1 MSQHISTGIML
12 TRENLTTLVIPPEA
26 LRQFTAEASSYLVIF
41 NSRPDN
47 MKISIIPCKA
57 KEVLKIVVHLTEFSP
72 QTVKSIADIIYDLR
86 ITTVHTSGICFH
98 EKECCYE
105 AYVEM
110 QGSDIMSTIKERF
123 QKIPQF
129 KAVDIEIIKTS

>member
-1 MSQHISTGIML
+1 MTQQISTGIML
-12 TRENLTTLVIPPEA
+12 TRENLKMLTMPPDA
-26 LRQFTAEASSYLVIF
+26 LRQFTAEAGSYLVIF
-41 NSRPDN
+41 NPRPDN
-47 MKISIIPCKA
+47 MKISIIPCKT

-86 ITTVHTSGICFH
+86 ISTVYTSGICFH

-110 QGSDIMSTIKERF
+110 RGGNIMSSIKEKF
-123 QKIPQF
+123 SKIPQF
-129 KAVDIEIIKTS
+129 KAVDLEIIKVS

>member
-1 MSQHISTGIML
+1 ML
-12 TRENLTTLVIPPEA
+12 TRENLKTLAMPPDA
-26 LRQFTAEASSYLVIF
+26 LRQFTAEAGSYLVIF
-41 NSRPDN
+41 NPRPDN
-47 MKISIIPCKA
+47 MKISIIPCKT

-72 QTVKSIADIIYDLR
+72 QTVKNIADIIYDLR

-110 QGSDIMSTIKERF
+110 RGGNIASSIKERF

-129 KAVDIEIIKTS
+129 KAVDLEIIKVS

>member
-1 MSQHISTGIML
+1 ML
-12 TRENLTTLVIPPEA
+12 SRENLNTLVMPPEA
-26 LRQFTAEASSYLVIF
+26 LRQFTAEAGSYLVIF
-41 NSRPDN
+41 NPRPDN
-47 MKISIIPCKA
+47 MKISIIPCKT

-72 QTVKSIADIIYDLR
+72 QTVKNIADIIYELR
-86 ITTVHTSGICFH
+86 ISTVHTSGICFH

-110 QGSDIMSTIKERF
+110 RGGNLVSAIKDRF

-129 KAVDIEIIKTS
+129 KAVDIEIIRAS